1 MTIDPRGI
9 LPAPTKLPEHV
20 HITQP
25 LSYADGWFAYYI
37 EAESRKVIVL
47 PVVGWAVVT
56 YKTGEGTFKGKPH
69 ARYTE
74 ELRPFVATLMG
85 QLVDYLEIPFPL
97 ICVLGPA
104 VKDHGATVKSQLREA
119 DIDVSSVASN

>member
-1 MTIDPRGI
+1 MTIDPHGF
-9 LPAPTKLPEHV
+9 LPPPSKLPSHI

-25 LSYADGWFAYYI
+25 LSCAEGWFAYYM
-37 EAESRKVIVL
+37 EPENRKVIVL
-47 PVVGWAVVT
+47 PVVGWTVVT
-56 YKTGEGTFKGKPH
+56 YRVSREGDRP

-85 QLVDYLEIPFPL
+85 QLVDYMEIPFTL

-104 VKDHGATVKSQLREA
+104 VKDHGAAVKSQLREA